1 MRFLEFALKEDYNKY
16 SLLNEK
22 QIVYNGGKAYG
33 QVVFLAGGAGS
44 GKGFAIS
51 NFMEGPKFKVIDV
64 DELKMAFQKLDYL
77 NKFTMKQ
84 LLDKYGSKIKPHE
97 MEIIQKQV
105 LDRDYSM
112 KNLNLRTPEHVFAL
126 HVLVRATG
134 AKDKLIDMMLNGAKE
149 GKLPNIIFDTTFK
162 DMDDLNTYV
171 PKLMRMGYDT
181 KSIHITWVLTNYQVA
196 IKNNSERSRVV
207 PADILLQTHQGAA
220 RTVFELV
227 KKGLPKEIDG
237 GFYVVLN
244 NRENTVVWLD
254 PKTGKPYKSMGKY
267 EKNDL
272 IVKDFKY
279 ITLKRPG
286 KAMEPDVNVKKEL
299 FAWIKDNVPPNSLDT
314 SELDKL

>member
-1 MRFLEFALKEDYNKY
+1 MKFSEFFHKKEYEYVDQ
-16 SLLNEK
+16 LQEK

-84 LLDKYGSKIKPHE
+84 LLAKYGNKIKPHE
-97 MEIIQKQV
+97 MEIVQKQV

-112 KNLNLRTPEHVFAL
+112 KNLNLRIPEHVFAL

-134 AKDKLIDMMLNGAKE
+134 AKDKLIDMMLDGAKQS
-149 GKLPNIIFDTTFK
+149 KLPNIIFDTTFK

-171 PKLMRMGYDT
+171 PKLIKMGYDP
-181 KSIHITWVLTNYQVA
+181 KSIHISWVLTNYQVA
-196 IKNNSERSRVV
+196 MKNNSERSRVV
-207 PADILLQTHQGAA
+207 PDDILLQTHQGAA
-220 RTVFELV
+220 RTVFDLT
-227 KKGLPKEIDG
+227 KIGLPKDVDG
-237 GFYVVLN
+237 GFYVILN
-244 NRENTVVWLD
+244 NRENTIVWID
-254 PKTGKPYKSMGKY
+254 PKTNKPYKNMGKY

-272 IVKDFKY
+272 VVKDFKY
-279 ITLKRPG
+279 LTLKKPG
-286 KAMEPDVNVKKEL
+286 KPMNTSVEIKKEL
-299 FAWIKDNVPPNSLDT
+299 FSWIKNNVPPGSLDT
-314 SELDKL
+314 AELDKL